1 MTLLIVSLI
10 LVLLLAMG
18 LSIAVAMGVTGMVY
32 FILTAGFDYFPMVV
46 TRIFKGMDSF
56 IFICVPLYIL
66 AGDLMNATGL
76 TERLVRWSRA
86 VVGKLPGGLAQAQLV
101 ATAIF
106 GGISG
111 SALGDIAALGTVFI
125 PNLQKEGYGKD
136 FACALTAASAV
147 ADPIIPPSIII
158 VIYAAVMNTSI
169 GAMYAAAIIPGFML
183 IFGDMVIVH
192 YLAKKRDYPRR
203 QEPISIKELA
213 LGTRDATLALI
224 MPLIILGGI
233 FLGVFT
239 PTEAAAVAA
248 AYALVVGLF
257 IYRKMNFKALP
268 KILYNSAYASGT
280 LFFVIACA
288 SILGWAFAMMQV
300 PQQVLSLFSGLKA
313 YPWLILL
320 IMNFFLLWM
329 GMWLDVTANILLF
342 APIMAPLA
350 YSIGV
355 DPIHFSMIFVM
366 NVNFG
371 NITPPVGIVL
381 FATQAVGK
389 VKMESLV
396 KELLPFLIVKIIIIL
411 FVTYIPFFSIWFP
424 KLFGYA
430 TGSP

>member
-32 FILTAGFDYFPMVV
+32 FILTAGLDYFPMVV

-183 IFGDMVIVH
+183 ISGDMVIVH

>member
-32 FILTAGFDYFPMVV
+32 FILTAGLDYFPMVV

-183 IFGDMVIVH
+183 ISGDMVIVH
-192 YLAKKRDYPRR
+192 YLAKN
-203 QEPISIKELA
+203 
-213 LGTRDATLALI
+213 G
-224 MPLIILGGI
+224 IIQGGKSP
-233 FLGVFT
+233 F
-239 PTEAAAVAA
+239 
-248 AYALVVGLF
+248 
-257 IYRKMNFKALP
+257 
-268 KILYNSAYASGT
+268 
-280 LFFVIACA
+280 
-288 SILGWAFAMMQV
+288 Q
-300 PQQVLSLFSGLKA
+300 LK
-313 YPWLILL
+313 
-320 IMNFFLLWM
+320 N
-329 GMWLDVTANILLF
+329 
-342 APIMAPLA
+342 
-350 YSIGV
+350 
-355 DPIHFSMIFVM
+355 
-366 NVNFG
+366 
-371 NITPPVGIVL
+371 
-381 FATQAVGK
+381 
-389 VKMESLV
+389 
-396 KELLPFLIVKIIIIL
+396 
-411 FVTYIPFFSIWFP
+411 
-424 KLFGYA
+424 
-430 TGSP
+430 

>member
-1 MTLLIVSLI
+1 MTLLFVSLV
-10 LVLLLAMG
+10 LVVLLG
-18 LSIAVAMGVTGMVY
+18 LGQSIAVAMGVTGMVY
-32 FILTAGFDYFPMVV
+32 FLLTNGLDYFPMVV

-56 IFICVPLYIL
+56 VFICVPLYIL

-76 TERLVRWSRA
+76 TERLVRWAKA

-125 PNLQKEGYGKD
+125 PNLEKEGYGKG

-147 ADPIIPPSIII
+147 VDPIIPPSIII
-158 VIYAAVMNTSI
+158 VIYEAVMNTSI
-169 GAMYAAAIIPGFML
+169 GAMYAAAIIPGL
-183 IFGDMVIVH
+183 ILILGDMVIV
-192 YLAKKRDYPRR
+192 YCLAQRRNYPRR
-203 QEPISIKELA
+203 QEPVSVRELA
-213 LGTRDATLALI
+213 VGTRDATLALI
-224 MPLIILGGI
+224 MPFIILGGI
-233 FLGVFT
+233 FLGIFT
-239 PTEAAAVAA
+239 PTEAAAVAV
-248 AYALVVGLF
+248 AYALAVGIF
-257 IYRKMNFKALP
+257 VYRKMNFREIP
-268 KILYNSAYASGT
+268 RILFNAAYSSGT

-300 PQQVLSLFSGLKA
+300 PQQVLALFAGLKP

-355 DPIHFSMIFVM
+355 DPVHFSMIFVM

-389 VKMESLV
+389 VKMEPLV
-396 KELLPFLIVKIIIIL
+396 KELFPFLLIKMAIIL
-411 FVTYIPFFSIWFP
+411 LITYVPSFSLWLP
-424 KLFGYA
+424 KLLGFG
-430 TGSP
+430 TGP

>member
-1 MTLLIVSLI
+1 VTLLFISLV
-10 LVLLLAMG
+10 LVLLMALG
-18 LSIAVAMGVTGMVY
+18 LSIAVSMGVTGMVY
-32 FILTAGFDYFPMVV
+32 FLLTNGFQYFPMVV

-56 IFICVPLYIL
+56 VFICVPLYIL
-66 AGDLMNATGL
+66 AGDLMNSTGL
-76 TERLVRWSRA
+76 TERLVRWARA

-101 ATAIF
+101 TTAIF

-111 SALGDIAALGTVFI
+111 SALGDIAALGTIFI

-169 GAMYAAAIIPGFML
+169 GGMYAAAIIPGFLL

-192 YLAKKRDYPRR
+192 YLAKKRNYPKRR
-203 QEPISIKELA
+203 EPISVRELA
-213 LGTRDATLALI
+213 IGTRDAILALI
-224 MPLIILGGI
+224 MPFIILGGI
-233 FLGVFT
+233 FLGIFT

-248 AYALVVGLF
+248 AYALIVGIF
-257 IYRKMNFKALP
+257 IYRKM
-268 KILYNSAYASGT
+268 KIKEIPRVLFNAAYSSGT

-300 PQQVLSLFSGLKA
+300 PQQVLTLFSGLRD
-313 YPWLILL
+313 YPWLVLL
-320 IMNFFLLWM
+320 IMNIFLLWM

-350 YSIGV
+350 YSIGI
-355 DPIHFSMIFVM
+355 DPIHFSMIFVV
-366 NVNFG
+366 NVNLG

-396 KELLPFLIVKIIIIL
+396 KELMPFLMIKIVIIL
-411 FVTYIPFFSIWFP
+411 VVTYVPFCTLWLP
-424 KLFGYA
+424 RLFGFT
-430 TGSP
+430 TGP

>member
-1 MTLLIVSLI
+1 MAL
-10 LVLLLAMG
+10 G
-18 LSIAVAMGVTGMVY
+18 LSIAVSMGVTGMVY
-32 FILTAGFDYFPMVV
+32 FLLTNGFQYFPMVV

-56 IFICVPLYIL
+56 VYICVPLYIL
-66 AGDLMNATGL
+66 AGDLMNSTGL
-76 TERLVRWSRA
+76 TERLVRWARA

-101 ATAIF
+101 TTAVF

-111 SALGDIAALGTVFI
+111 SALGDIAALGTIFI

-147 ADPIIPPSIII
+147 VDPIIPPSIII

-169 GAMYAAAIIPGFML
+169 GGMYAAAIIPGLLL
-183 IFGDMVIVH
+183 ILGDMVIVH
-192 YLAKKRDYPRR
+192 TLAKRRNYPRR
-203 QEPISIKELA
+203 QEPFSVKELVI
-213 LGTRDATLALI
+213 GTRDATLALI
-224 MPLIILGGI
+224 MPFIILGGI
-233 FLGVFT
+233 FMGVFT

-248 AYALVVGLF
+248 AYALMVGIF
-257 IYRKMNFKALP
+257 IYRKMSLKEIPRVLCDAA
-268 KILYNSAYASGT
+268 YNSGK

-300 PQQVLSLFSGLKA
+300 PQQVLALFSGIKS
-313 YPWLILL
+313 YPWLVLL
-320 IMNFFLLWM
+320 IMNIFLLWM

-350 YSIGV
+350 YSIGI

-389 VKMESLV
+389 VKMEPLVRVLVPFLLV
-396 KELLPFLIVKIIIIL
+396 KIVIIL
-411 FVTYIPFFSIWFP
+411 VITYVPLCSLWLP
-424 KLFGYA
+424 RLFGFA
-430 TGSP
+430 TGP

>member
-1 MTLLIVSLI
+1 VTLLFVCLI
-10 LVLLLAMG
+10 FVFLMALG
-18 LSIAVAMGVTGMVY
+18 LSIAVSMGVTGMVY
-32 FILTAGFDYFPMVV
+32 FLLTNGFQYFPMVV

-56 IFICVPLYIL
+56 VYICVPLYIL
-66 AGDLMNATGL
+66 AGDLMNSTGL
-76 TERLVRWSRA
+76 TERLVRWARA

-101 ATAIF
+101 TTAVF

-111 SALGDIAALGTVFI
+111 SALGDIAALGTIFI

-147 ADPIIPPSIII
+147 VDPIIPPSIII

-169 GAMYAAAIIPGFML
+169 GGMYAAAIIPGLLL
-183 IFGDMVIVH
+183 ILGDMVIVH
-192 YLAKKRDYPRR
+192 TLAKKRNYPRR
-203 QEPISIKELA
+203 QEPFSVKELA
-213 LGTRDATLALI
+213 AGTRDATLALI
-224 MPLIILGGI
+224 MPFIILGGI
-233 FLGVFT
+233 FLGIFT

-248 AYALVVGLF
+248 AYALMVGIF
-257 IYRKMNFKALP
+257 IYRKMNLKEMPRVLFDA
-268 KILYNSAYASGT
+268 AYSSGR

-300 PQQVLSLFSGLKA
+300 PQQVLTLFSGIKN
-313 YPWLILL
+313 YPWLVLL
-320 IMNFFLLWM
+320 IMNVFLLWM

-350 YSIGV
+350 YSVGI

-389 VKMESLV
+389 VKMEPLV
-396 KELLPFLIVKIIIIL
+396 RELIPFLMIKIVIIL
-411 FVTYIPFFSIWFP
+411 VITYVPFFTLWLP
-424 KLFGYA
+424 RLFGFA
-430 TGSP
+430 TGP

>member
-1 MTLLIVSLI
+1 VTLLVVCLI
-10 LVLLLAMG
+10 FVLLMALG
-18 LSIAVAMGVTGMVY
+18 LSIAVSMGVTGMVY
-32 FILTAGFDYFPMVV
+32 FLLTNGFQYFPMVV

-56 IFICVPLYIL
+56 VYICVPLYIL
-66 AGDLMNATGL
+66 AGDLMNSTGL
-76 TERLVRWSRA
+76 TERLVRWARA

-101 ATAIF
+101 TTAVF

-111 SALGDIAALGTVFI
+111 SALGDIAALGTIFI

-147 ADPIIPPSIII
+147 VDPIIPPSIII

-169 GAMYAAAIIPGFML
+169 GGMYAAAIIPGLLL
-183 IFGDMVIVH
+183 ILGDMVIVH
-192 YLAKKRDYPRR
+192 TLAKKRNYPRR
-203 QEPISIKELA
+203 QESFSVKELA
-213 LGTRDATLALI
+213 VGTRDATLALI
-224 MPLIILGGI
+224 MPFIILGGI
-233 FLGVFT
+233 FLGIFT

-248 AYALVVGLF
+248 AYALVVGIF
-257 IYRKMNFKALP
+257 IYRKLNLKEMPRVLFDA
-268 KILYNSAYASGT
+268 AYSSGR

-300 PQQVLSLFSGLKA
+300 PQQVLTLFSGLKN
-313 YPWLILL
+313 YPWLVLL
-320 IMNFFLLWM
+320 IMNVFLLWM

-350 YSIGV
+350 YSIGI

-389 VKMESLV
+389 VKMEPLV
-396 KELLPFLIVKIIIIL
+396 RELVPFLMIKIVIIL
-411 FVTYIPFFSIWFP
+411 VITYVPFFSLWLP
-424 KLFGYA
+424 RLFGFA
-430 TGSP
+430 TGP

>member
-32 FILTAGFDYFPMVV
+32 FILTAGLDYFPMVV

-203 QEPISIKELA
+203 QEPISMKELA

-411 FVTYIPFFSIWFP
+411 FVTYVPFFSIWFP
-424 KLFGYA
+424 KLFGFA

>member
-32 FILTAGFDYFPMVV
+32 FILTAGLDYFPMVV

-300 PQQVLSLFSGLKA
+300 PQQVLHLFSGLKA

-396 KELLPFLIVKIIIIL
+396 KELFPFLIVKIIIIL
-411 FVTYIPFFSIWFP
+411 FVTYVPFFSIWFP
-424 KLFGYA
+424 KLFGFA
-430 TGSP
+430 TGGP

>member
-32 FILTAGFDYFPMVV
+32 FILTAGLDYFPMVV

-169 GAMYAAAIIPGFML
+169 GAMYAAAIIPGFLL

-288 SILGWAFAMMQV
+288 SILGWTFAMMQV

>member
-32 FILTAGFDYFPMVV
+32 FILTAGLDYFPMVV

-192 YLAKKRDYPRR
+192 YLSKKRDYPRR